1 MLSGLI
7 SGGFGAS
14 RSKVMLRRTH
24 FGTNLHG
31 QNCGRQVPHVHQIV
45 ELAAEGI
52 TANAVAPGPTETDL
66 CRANSPKGGE
76 GEARCLAR
84 VPMGRL
90 ALTHEVAA
98 AIAFLAADT
107 ASFHRSDP
115 IRRWWRKPRDSLGRG

>member
-76 GEARCLAR
+76 GEPRCLAR

-90 ALTHEVAA
+90 ALTPQLTPPYPFPPPATPH
-98 AIAFLAADT
+98 
-107 ASFHRSDP
+107 FHLP
-115 IRRWWRKPRDSLGRG
+115 SLIP